1 MDFNN
6 AWLRRDTVGTAS
18 IYYGYAVNVAS
29 TDTDRV
35 WSIRKISTTSN
46 SSVVDT
52 VTWSDNEMLSYNGK
66 WSERVANFT
75 TPSGSLGI
83 TYSKTT
89 DTFSNVTI
97 NTTWT
102 ILSGVNTYKVTI
114 TDQNGVLYGS
124 VKTPRNQVFLNN
136 YGGERITDRVV
147 GNNGYNF
154 IGTTGMTYSLTIT
167 GVNTIGTTASTV
179 TITT

>member
-1 MDFNN
+1 MDFNS
-6 AWLRRDTVGTAS
+6 AWLRKDTIGTAS

-29 TDTDRV
+29 GDTDRV
-35 WSIRKISTTSN
+35 WSIRKITTTGT
-46 SSVVDT
+46 VDS

-75 TPSGSLGI
+75 TPAGSLGI
-83 TYSKTT
+83 TFSKTT
-89 DTFSNVTI
+89 DTFSNVEI
-97 NTTWT
+97 NTSWT
-102 ILSGVNTYKVTI
+102 ILSGVNIYKVTV

-136 YGGERITDRVV
+136 YGGERITDKLTGV
-147 GNNGYNF
+147 NSYAF
-154 IGTTGMTYSLTIT
+154 IGATGMTYSLTVT

>member
-1 MDFNN
+1 MDFNSE
-6 AWLRRDTVGTAS
+6 WLRKDTVGTAS

-35 WSIRKISTTSN
+35 WSIRKITT
-46 SSVVDT
+46 VATVDS

-75 TPSGSLGI
+75 APSGSLGI
-83 TYSKTT
+83 TFSKTT
-89 DTFSNVTI
+89 DTFSNVVI
-97 NTTWT
+97 NASWT
-102 ILSGVNTYKVTI
+102 ILSGVNTYKVTV

-124 VKTPRNQVFLNN
+124 VKRPRNEVFLNN
-136 YGGERITDRVV
+136 YGGERITDKLI
-147 GNNGYNF
+147 GINSYGF

-179 TITT
+179 TVTT

>member
-1 MDFNN
+1 MDFNS
-6 AWLRRDTVGTAS
+6 AWLRRDTIGTAS
-18 IYYGYAVNVAS
+18 IYYGYAANVAS
-29 TDTDRV
+29 ADTDRV
-35 WSIRKISTTSN
+35 WSIRKITTTST
-46 SSVVDT
+46 VDS

-89 DTFSNVTI
+89 DTFSNVAI
-97 NTTWT
+97 NASWT

-136 YGGERITDRVV
+136 YGGERITDKLLGR
-147 GNNGYNF
+147 NSYAF

>member
-1 MDFNN
+1 MDFNSE
-6 AWLRRDTVGTAS
+6 WLRRDTIGTAS

-35 WSIRKISTTSN
+35 WSIRKITTTST
-46 SSVVDT
+46 VDS

-75 TPSGSLGI
+75 TPSGLLGI

-97 NTTWT
+97 NASWT

-114 TDQNGVLYGS
+114 IDQNGVLYGS

-136 YGGERITDRVV
+136 YGSERITDKLL
-147 GNNGYNF
+147 GSNSYNF
-154 IGTTGMTYSLTIT
+154 IGATGMTYSLTVT